1 MKNSTLNR
9 MVYFKERDNYADQ
22 ANRIEKEICRIM
34 LENGLET
41 LDLKTSLPV
50 VVVDTIKRIDAVKTE
65 INYGFKELYVRYE
78 DNSDFL
84 PTDFNGEN
92 INWLQLLAEVLES
105 IEYGI
110 LD

>member
-50 VVVDTIKRIDAVKTE
+50 VVVDTIKHIDAVKTE

>member
-1 MKNSTLNR
+1 

-34 LENGLET
+34 FENDVKT
-41 LDLKTSLPV
+41 LDLKTSLAV
-50 VVVDTIKRIDAVKTE
+50 VVVDTIKHIDAVKME
-65 INYGFKELYVRYE
+65 INYGLQELYVRYE
-78 DNSDFL
+78 ENGYFL

-92 INWLQLLAEVLES
+92 INWLQLFAEVLES